1 MTHPLGRVLFSATAL
16 AALVLAAIG
25 AGPKG
30 PRTLEKLLA
39 NDKPGNPPAALNP
52 NKEEFDPS
60 TAVAI
65 NEAEARVC
73 LQRKSMLSFPCLQN
87 LGPAEAQILA
97 SHEHG
102 VSFDALANINQP
114 TAEALAQCES
124 HLAMNGVAQLGAPSA
139 DALARC
145 QATLELK
152 GLTDLSSPA
161 LAAKLARQGR
171 VDLPNVGKLD
181 GAVLAAFCTAPC
193 DLYLRRLV
201 VLQARDAEVLRNHVG
216 VLDIDGLVN
225 PPPNVLACILCNQ
238 GPIGLGAIHGLGDPA
253 PKAVL
258 NALIQCQGSLCLN
271 GLKKLAVAE
280 AEAIRDRNPRTDLD
294 GLEVL
299 DLPTAIALRDCKSV
313 VSLVGVKSL
322 DPDVVKVL
330 LQRDRKLG
338 PGLVFSAS
346 LADSLAPHEAKAI
359 RDHPGLSFGNEFSP

>member
-39 NDKPGNPPAALNP
+39 NDKPGSPPAALNP

-65 NEAEARVC
+65 NQAEARVC
-73 LQRKSMLSFPCLQN
+73 LQRKGMLSFPRLQN

-102 VSFDALANINQP
+102 VSFDALAIINQP
-114 TAEALAQCES
+114 TAEALAQCKS

-152 GLTDLSSPA
+152 GLAGLTSPA

-171 VDLPNVGKLD
+171 VDLPNVPTLTKP
-181 GAVLAAFCTAPC
+181 VIEAFCTAEC
-193 DLYLRRLV
+193 DLYLRGLV
-201 VLQARDAEVLRNHVG
+201 VLQARDAEALRNHVG
-216 VLDIDGLVN
+216 VLDIDGLMN
-225 PPPNVLACILCNQ
+225 PPPDVLVCILRNQ
-238 GPIGLGAIHGLGDPA
+238 GPIGLGAMNNLGGPA

-258 NALIQCQGSLCLN
+258 DALTAHQGSLCLN
-271 GLKKLAVAE
+271 GLKKLAAAE
-280 AEAIRDRNPRTDLD
+280 AEAIRARTHRTDLD
-294 GLEVL
+294 GLEIL

-313 VSLVGVKSL
+313 VSLMGVKSL

-330 LQRDRKLG
+330 LQRDQKLG
-338 PGLVFSAS
+338 PGIVFSAS
-346 LADSLAPHEAKAI
+346 LADCLAPHESKAFQ
-359 RDHPGLSFGNEFSP
+359 DHPGLNFGNEFGP

>member
-65 NEAEARVC
+65 NQAEARVC
-73 LQRKSMLSFPCLQN
+73 LQRESMLNFPCLQN

-114 TAEALAQCES
+114 TAEALAQCKS

-152 GLTDLSSPA
+152 GLAGLTSPA

-171 VDLPNVGKLD
+171 VDLPNVPTLTKPD
-181 GAVLAAFCTAPC
+181 IEAFCTEEC
-193 DLYLRRLV
+193 DLYLGGLV
-201 VLQARDAEVLRNHVG
+201 LLNANDAEALRNHVG
-216 VLDIDGLVN
+216 VLDIDGFVN
-225 PPPNVLACILCNQ
+225 PPPDVLVCILRNQ
-238 GPIGLGAIHGLGDPA
+238 GPIGLGAMNNLGGPA

-258 NALIQCQGSLCLN
+258 DALTAHQGSLCLN
-271 GLKKLAVAE
+271 GLQALAVVE
-280 AEAIRDRNPRTDLD
+280 ANAIRDRNHRTDLD
-294 GLEVL
+294 GLQVL
-299 DLPTAIALRDCKSV
+299 NLDTAVALRDCKSV
-313 VSLVGVKSL
+313 VSLQGIGAL
-322 DPDVVKVL
+322 GANVVKVL
-330 LQRDRKLG
+330 LQRNRKLG
-338 PGLVFSAS
+338 PGLVFSAL
-346 LADSLAPHEAKAI
+346 LADSLAPHEVKAI

>member
-1 MTHPLGRVLFSATAL
+1 
-16 AALVLAAIG
+16 
-25 AGPKG
+25 
-30 PRTLEKLLA
+30 
-39 NDKPGNPPAALNP
+39 LNP